1 MLRRSAILAMATT
14 GYATAQDQP
23 LVPISP
29 VDGVALYV
37 IPTDGVP
44 EQFSAA
50 VARALTK
57 ETGFWVKSTIKVP
70 SEGIEPFAGTN
81 QYPADDY
88 LPIGIRVSKQLQDT
102 TARTYFIVLTDR
114 DIKSRA
120 QNFRFQYSF
129 HNPMART
136 SVLSVARLFYEKD
149 GSVAPEDVVALRI
162 QKMLRRIVGEMRF
175 GWKRTSDPTDLMY
188 APIMSIEDIDRMS
201 LIHTVQRRKQ

>member
-1 MLRRSAILAMATT
+1 MLRRSAIFALATT
-14 GYATAQDQP
+14 GYAFAQDQP

-29 VDGVALYV
+29 VDSVALYV

-57 ETGFWVKSTIKVP
+57 DTGFWVKSTMKVP

-102 TARTYFIVLTDR
+102 TTRTYFIVLTDR
-114 DIKSRA
+114 DINSRSL
-120 QNFRFQYSF
+120 NFRFQYSF

-136 SVLSVARLFYEKD
+136 SVLSIARLFYEKD
-149 GSVAPEDVVALRI
+149 GSVAQEEVVALRI
-162 QKMLRRIVGEMRF
+162 QKMLLRIVGEMRF
-175 GWKRTSDPTDLMY
+175 GWKRTNDPTDLMY
-188 APIMSIEDIDRMS
+188 APIMSIEDIDKMS
-201 LIHTVQRRKQ
+201 LIHTIQRRKQ

>member
-1 MLRRSAILAMATT
+1 MLRRSALLFLTTSPLAQSGA
-14 GYATAQDQP
+14 QP
-23 LVPISP
+23 LVPSSP

-44 EQFSAA
+44 EQFAA
-50 VARALTK
+50 NVARALTK
-57 ETGFWVKSTIKVP
+57 DTGFWVKSTMKVP
-70 SEGIEPFAGTN
+70 SESIEPFAGTN

-114 DIKSRA
+114 DINSRS

-149 GSVAPEDVVALRI
+149 GSNATEDVVALRI
-162 QKMLRRIVGEMRF
+162 QKMLLRIVGEMRF
-175 GWKRTSDPTDLMY
+175 GWKRTNDPTDLMY

-201 LIHTVQRRKQ
+201 LVHTIQRRKQ